1 MSYNMGYHLF
11 TDLPAKTAP
20 PISIT
25 ATPTAASATIRT
37 APTYI
42 TPPSNYHP
50 PLPFPKRSLFDIAKI
65 LTSHLFASTPLPPD
79 LAHYT
84 LILSAFITGAGLA
97 IGLYSY
103 IQRHKTSRAKIQLA
117 IFHVVRWLRNLD
129 DFKQRLANPKEL
141 IAAASKEVGEMVE
154 VYGELSKSEGEET
167 FKAVKRTIWGYV
179 DELVREDEAKRERE
193 SKRRKVEEVEMRTI
207 GKADEMDVETP
218 SSPPGDVRDG
228 GAPAMDQAAIAEDAA
243 PSPTVND
250 DDDDDVEMT
259 DYDSP
264 TPALMRE
271 SFASPARESEL
282 SSTPHRMFERLT
294 SIPMSTLDL
303 SAYKYPSDS
312 SSPEVFEETATPV
325 PSAMQ
330 DRSTYEYPYSSSST
344 SPEGVEEAA
353 VPVPSSAQGQ
363 NTYKYPSSPSLS
375 PSSSAKD
382 SSPPNFDRPSNPTP
396 SRSRA
401 QVYEHE
407 DTPRPKTPYGLFYP
421 ELKEEE
427 EKEQDE
433 EDDSPA
439 TRQHGAST
447 PTRTQTFSH
456 QRNDTPR
463 PNPPKRLSTYL
474 HKTSI
479 LQPAP
484 QSIELLPSVQTAQT
498 NTSTKAIRPTIEFP
512 IPYSGTLLCTLPEG
526 ISPQQ
531 SPSEGTTQYRAAGTK
546 KTYREIL
553 QATNLRRGIR
563 NFFGMKDTEKKEE
576 SEDSGEAEVKEEAG
590 SSTPIAP
597 PPALEIKK
605 EDEVMVKEE
614 EQEPNLSPSSPKP
627 SPFLISQTPT
637 KPSTTHPS
645 SAKSSQTP
653 TNTLPAKHTPTPP
666 HRNSSR
672 HSSAPPTNTP
682 SRDPD
687 VVQLQN
693 SPEMPA
699 PQPDVVTPPP
709 APTPARPGG
718 KPRNVS
724 RTPMKKRNP
733 GETLVGV
740 RKSARIASRQVSIGR
755 SVGR

>member
-1 MSYNMGYHLF
+1 MSYNMGYHL
-11 TDLPAKTAP
+11 
-20 PISIT
+20 ISDNPHRTNIHHT
-25 ATPTAASATIRT
+25 TIQL
-37 APTYI
+37 
-42 TPPSNYHP
+42 PPSSSLSQTLAFRHRQNPNQP
-50 PLPFPKRSLFDIAKI
+50 PLRFNP
-65 LTSHLFASTPLPPD
+65 TPPD

-97 IGLYSY
+97 TGLYSY
-103 IQRHKTSRAKIQLA
+103 IQRHKTSCAKIQLA

-141 IAAASKEVGEMVE
+141 IAAASKEVEEMVE
-154 VYGELSKSEGEET
+154 VYGELSKSEGEEI

-407 DTPRPKTPYGLFYP
+407 DTPRPKTPY
-421 ELKEEE
+421 
-427 EKEQDE
+427 
-433 EDDSPA
+433 
-439 TRQHGAST
+439 
-447 PTRTQTFSH
+447 
-456 QRNDTPR
+456 
-463 PNPPKRLSTYL
+463 
-474 HKTSI
+474 
-479 LQPAP
+479 
-484 QSIELLPSVQTAQT
+484 
-498 NTSTKAIRPTIEFP
+498 EFP

-546 KTYREIL
+546 MTYREIL
-553 QATNLRRGIR
+553 QGTNLRRGIR
-563 NFFGMKDTEKKEE
+563 NFFGIKDTEKKEE

-672 HSSAPPTNTP
+672 HSSAPPTNMP

-699 PQPDVVTPPP
+699 PQPNVVTPPP
-709 APTPARPGG
+709 APTPARSGG

-724 RTPMKKRNP
+724 HTPMKKRNP

>member
-97 IGLYSY
+97 TGLYSY

-141 IAAASKEVGEMVE
+141 IAAASKEVEEMVE
-154 VYGELSKSEGEET
+154 VYGELSKSEGEEI

-353 VPVPSSAQGQ
+353 VPVPSSAQ
-363 NTYKYPSSPSLS
+363 
-375 PSSSAKD
+375 D
-382 SSPPNFDRPSNPTP
+382 
-396 SRSRA
+396 
-401 QVYEHE
+401 
-407 DTPRPKTPYGLFYP
+407 PYGLFYP

-463 PNPPKRLSTYL
+463 PNPPKGLSTYL

-546 KTYREIL
+546 MTYREIL
-553 QATNLRRGIR
+553 QGTNLRRGIR
-563 NFFGMKDTEKKEE
+563 NFFGIKDTEKKEE

-672 HSSAPPTNTP
+672 HSSAPPTNMP

-699 PQPDVVTPPP
+699 PQPNVVTPPP
-709 APTPARPGG
+709 APTPARSGG

-724 RTPMKKRNP
+724 HTPMKKRNP